1 MIMENAK
8 LKNNILLSG
17 KEKHE
22 VEKIETKKPVLF
34 ELEDKFLIFAVSNE
48 KSKVEK

>member
-1 MIMENAK
+1 MVMENAK
-8 LKNNILLSG
+8 LKNNVLLNG

-22 VEKIETKKPVLF
+22 VEKIEKTKKPILF
-34 ELEDKFLIFAVSNE
+34 ELEDFGIVVSNE

>member
-8 LKNNILLSG
+8 LKNNILLNG

-22 VEKIETKKPVLF
+22 VEKSIPKKPVLF
-34 ELEDKFLIFAVSNE
+34 ELEDKF
-48 KSKVEK
+48 

>member
-1 MIMENAK
+1 MENAK
-8 LKNNILLSG
+8 LKNSILLNG

-22 VEKIETKKPVLF
+22 VEKIKTKKTVLF
-34 ELEDKFLIFAVSNE
+34 ELGDKLLSFVVSNE